1 MKQNSFEIITP
12 KERLHMNK
20 IKANYDDVIIE
31 FEIDKNRLTVK
42 AENLPTKPIVSKT
55 LYHGIGIESEY
66 GDDYVKLRTVSKS
79 EGLNERMAR
88 LYILALRAFEYG
100 KEYKHTFNELF
111 PDFYAPTYGN
121 KKINI

>member
-42 AENLPTKPIVSKT
+42 AENLPNRIVKWKREFMAYWWRRSWKIDMVT
-55 LYHGIGIESEY
+55 LLYGIFRY
-66 GDDYVKLRTVSKS
+66 G
-79 EGLNERMAR
+79 
-88 LYILALRAFEYG
+88 
-100 KEYKHTFNELF
+100 
-111 PDFYAPTYGN
+111 
-121 KKINI
+121 

>member
-1 MKQNSFEIITP
+1 
-12 KERLHMNK
+12 MNK
-20 IKANYDDVIIE
+20 IKANYDDVTIE

-100 KEYKHTFNELF
+100 KEYKETMRKSL
-111 PDFYAPTYGN
+111 
-121 KKINI
+121 

>member
-79 EGLNERMAR
+79 EGLNERMANMEKNTNIPLMNFFQISMR
-88 LYILALRAFEYG
+88 LHMEIKKLMS
-100 KEYKHTFNELF
+100 KIH
-111 PDFYAPTYGN
+111 FYFLLQ
-121 KKINI
+121 I

>member
-1 MKQNSFEIITP
+1 M
-12 KERLHMNK
+12 RK
-20 IKANYDDVIIE
+20 IKANYDDAIIE

-55 LYHGIGIESEY
+55 LYHSIGIESEY

-79 EGLNERMAR
+79 EELNELMAR

-121 KKINI
+121 KKINV

>member
-1 MKQNSFEIITP
+1 
-12 KERLHMNK
+12 MNK

-79 EGLNERMAR
+79 EGLNERMANMEKNTNIPLMNFFQISMR
-88 LYILALRAFEYG
+88 LHMEIKKLMS
-100 KEYKHTFNELF
+100 KIH
-111 PDFYAPTYGN
+111 FYFLLQ
-121 KKINI
+121 I